1 MITYKTGNI
10 LEANTEAVV
19 NTVNTVGVMGKG
31 IALQFKRNFPD
42 NFKAYK
48 AAVGR
53 NEVETGKM
61 FIYPNSLIE
70 NPKFIVNFPTKE
82 HWRNASEISWIDE
95 GLQDLR
101 KRIPDLGIKSIA
113 IPPLGCGQG
122 GLNWSLVKPLIIS
135 SLKDLDIEIV
145 LYEPS
150 EKVKQELKKQTDTS
164 ASKLTDSRA
173 MLLTLLYNY
182 RSMGEEA
189 SEFASEKLCYF
200 LQLMGET
207 QLDMDFVEGH
217 YGPYSGKVRFLLDA
231 VNGYYIKGME
241 QMDVK
246 PFEALELVVEKKPE
260 VEKYIKQRLTKDQKA
275 HLEKLSNLIDGFQTT
290 YGLELLATVDFI
302 RRKYKVETPE
312 EISSQLSK
320 WSHRK
325 AELFPLQHV
334 QIANDHL
341 QGYFKY

>member
-1 MITYKTGNI
+1 
-10 LEANTEAVV
+10 
-19 NTVNTVGVMGKG
+19 
-31 IALQFKRNFPD
+31 
-42 NFKAYK
+42 
-48 AAVGR
+48 
-53 NEVETGKM
+53 
-61 FIYPNSLIE
+61 
-70 NPKFIVNFPTKE
+70 
-82 HWRNASEISWIDE
+82 
-95 GLQDLR
+95 
-101 KRIPDLGIKSIA
+101 
-113 IPPLGCGQG
+113 
-122 GLNWSLVKPLIIS
+122 
-135 SLKDLDIEIV
+135 
-145 LYEPS
+145 
-150 EKVKQELKKQTDTS
+150 
-164 ASKLTDSRA
+164 
-173 MLLTLLYNY
+173 
-182 RSMGEEA
+182 
-189 SEFASEKLCYF
+189 
-200 LQLMGET
+200 
-207 QLDMDFVEGH
+207 
-217 YGPYSGKVRFLLDA
+217 
-231 VNGYYIKGME
+231 ME